1 MKTLS
6 TLVLTLTAMI
16 ISSCGD
22 KNISATDIQEGIK
35 HVTNITTGKNA
46 SDVIANVTHAANDVQ
61 IKLNASAAK

>member
-1 MKTLS
+1 MKILS
-6 TLVLTLTAMI
+6 TLMLALTAMM

-22 KNISATDIQEGIK
+22 KNISATDMQEDIK

-61 IKLNASAAK
+61 IKLNASDAK